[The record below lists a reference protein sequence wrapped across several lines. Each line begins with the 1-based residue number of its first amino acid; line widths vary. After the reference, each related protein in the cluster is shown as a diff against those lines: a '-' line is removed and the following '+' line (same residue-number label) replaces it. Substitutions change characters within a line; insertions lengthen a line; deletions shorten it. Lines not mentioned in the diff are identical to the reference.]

1 MTIRDTD
8 EGFLHHW
15 EGFILILNSF
25 ILQFDGPEKQSCSD
39 FRLPVDN
46 NRQAVNLENTLFWN
60 ISSKNYTKYAEFR
73 EDHNN

>member
-8 EGFLHHW
+8 EGFLHPW
-15 EGFILILNSF
+15 DFILILNCF
-25 ILQFDGPEKQSCSD
+25 ILQYDGPEKQACSD

-46 NRQAVNLENTLFWN
+46 NRQVGNLKNTLFWN
-60 ISSKNYTKYAEFR
+60 ISSKNYKKYAEFR

>member
-8 EGFLHHW
+8 EGFLHPW
-15 EGFILILNSF
+15 GFILILNCF
-25 ILQFDGPEKQSCSD
+25 ILQFDGPEKQACSD

-46 NRQAVNLENTLFWN
+46 NRQVGNLKNTLFRN
-60 ISSKNYTKYAEFR
+60 ISSKNYKKYAEFR